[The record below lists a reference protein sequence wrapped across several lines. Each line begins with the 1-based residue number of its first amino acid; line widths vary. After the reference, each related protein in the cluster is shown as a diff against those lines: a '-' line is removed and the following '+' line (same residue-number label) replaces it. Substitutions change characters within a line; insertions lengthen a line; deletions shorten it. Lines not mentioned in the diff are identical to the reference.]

1 MQNLYLFLFWQK
13 NCLLPFILQ
22 NIWAAFY
29 LTKYM
34 GYRPDCL
41 LALGYRWVMP
51 WCSSDVQDVLMFH
64 WCTGFPDVP
73 VMHRMPW
80 CSSDV
85 SFCWNQSIFILPWLA
100 GFLLTIFCLTFVWPL
115 RVWWIFLI
123 ELYWPLRYGGQL
135 PWKHAQN
142 CVLFWAFPLEFLN
155 QAKLL
160 YFWLPVCLAVGIIFG
175 RHQRNFCPRG

>member
-1 MQNLYLFLFWQK
+1 M
-13 NCLLPFILQ
+13 LQ

-115 RVWWIFLI
+115 RVWWIFQLNCI
-123 ELYWPLRYGGQL
+123 GLCAMVVSFHESTPKIVCSFELFHWSSSIKPDC
-135 PWKHAQN
+135 
-142 CVLFWAFPLEFLN
+142 CVFGS
-155 QAKLL
+155 QCV
-160 YFWLPVCLAVGIIFG
+160 WL
-175 RHQRNFCPRG
+175 

>member
-1 MQNLYLFLFWQK
+1 MQILYLFLFWQK
-13 NCLLPFILQ
+13 NCLLPFVLQ

-73 VMHRMPW
+73 VMSAFAEISLYLFCRDLPA
-80 CSSDV
+80 
-85 SFCWNQSIFILPWLA
+85 FCWQY
-100 GFLLTIFCLTFVWPL
+100 FVWL
-115 RVWWIFLI
+115 LSDLFGCDEFSNWIVLASALWWSASMKARPKLCALLSFSTGVPQSYQITVFLAPSVSGCRKFDVIKGIFV
-123 ELYWPLRYGGQL
+123 
-135 PWKHAQN
+135 H
-142 CVLFWAFPLEFLN
+142 V
-155 QAKLL
+155 AK
-160 YFWLPVCLAVGIIFG
+160 
-175 RHQRNFCPRG
+175 